1 MPTQHTAGKAPIIGL
16 RWARPARWAV
26 GLLAV
31 SLLAA
36 CSALQLAYRQAPNL
50 TYWWLNGQF
59 SFNDAQSVLVRQDV
73 DSFFAWHRKQALPE
87 LSNQLR
93 RWQGLALSDWKADQV
108 CREVDWVLARLLQA
122 FDQSAPAMARMSLQ
136 LQASQLLS
144 WQQKQTDSN
153 EEFQEDFV
161 QGDTQERLD
170 RRLERTAKR
179 MRQFYGSLSTE
190 QEALLRSWLARSP
203 YNPQKALTERLRR
216 QQDIRDTIR
225 LVQTTHGSRQPGDTA
240 AAPVAVQISLRG
252 VLDRAVNP
260 SNPTTKAYNDAFM
273 QHSCAQLAAV
283 HNSMNPAQR
292 TELARTLGNYADEL
306 GSFTRPD

>member
-93 RWQGLALSDWKADQV
+93 RWQGLARSDWNTDQV
-108 CREVDWVLARLLQA
+108 CREVDWVRARLLQA

-136 LQASQLLS
+136 LQPGQLDRLKR
-144 WQQKQTDSN
+144 KQTERN
-153 EEFQEDFV
+153 QEVRDDFV
-161 QGDTQERLD
+161 DGDTQARLD

-179 MRQFYGSLSTE
+179 MRQFYGSLTTE

-203 YNPQKALTERLRR
+203 WDAQRSLSERMRL

-240 AAPVAVQISLRG
+240 AAPVAVQISLRS

-283 HNSMNPAQR
+283 HNSMSPAQR